1 MVIYFD
7 IETTGLNPHNDK
19 ILTIQVKK
27 GDDIQ
32 LWSLWE
38 ETDELS
44 LIQKFLD
51 YLRPISGNEAIVGY
65 NCLKFDVPFIHAR
78 LNEHDAMDA
87 TSYDI
92 LHNKKW
98 IDLYQFQGDNYISMD
113 RWLDS
118 FGIERGC
125 QYSGRDIPPLYE
137 QERYKEIEEHAVD
150 DLIMCESLYEKLV
163 ELYPD
168 VF

>member
-7 IETTGLNPHNDK
+7 IETTGLNPLLDK
-19 ILTIQVKK
+19 ILTIQVKRGEEIK
-27 GDDIQ
+27 
-32 LWSLWE
+32 LWTLWE
-38 ETDELS
+38 EKDELRM
-44 LIQKFLD
+44 IQHFID
-51 YLRPISGNEAIVGY
+51 YLRPIYGNEAIVGY

-78 LNEHDAMDA
+78 LNKYDAMEAD
-87 TSYDI
+87 TYDI

-118 FGIERGC
+118 FDIERGC
-125 QYSGRDIPPLYE
+125 KYSGSDIPHLYE
-137 QERYKEIEEHAVD
+137 RELHNEIEEHAVD
-150 DLIMCESLYEKLV
+150 DLIVCERLFNKLR

-168 VF
+168 TF